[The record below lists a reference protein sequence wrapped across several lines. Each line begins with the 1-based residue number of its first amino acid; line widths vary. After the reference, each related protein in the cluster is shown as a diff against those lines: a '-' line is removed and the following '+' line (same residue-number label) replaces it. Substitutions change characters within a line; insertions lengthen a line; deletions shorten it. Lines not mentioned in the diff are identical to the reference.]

1 MERSMMMI
9 TYQRPKAPVAKSAV
23 QVPHSSLAEM
33 RGVFSCDLTVTDRI
47 GEDNEPGER
56 NLSLPLRDCDDEEET
71 GETLSR
77 GVETAL
83 AEYSGRSWRE
93 TMYDRRRIDP
103 DDGNEIPVTLRNGK
117 LVAIS
122 PSTS

>member
-1 MERSMMMI
+1 MMMI

-33 RGVFSCDLTVTDRI
+33 RGVYSCDLTVTDRI
-47 GEDNEPGER
+47 GEDESGNEPGER
-56 NLSLPLRDCDDEEET
+56 NLLLPLRDCDDEEEEA

-77 GVETAL
+77 GEETAL

-93 TMYDRRRIDP
+93 TMYDR
-103 DDGNEIPVTLRNGK
+103 GELIPTTETRSL
-117 LVAIS
+117 S
-122 PSTS
+122 H